1 MHRVAQG
8 LLDGLLPKIVLG
20 DEGLG
25 GFGGFVALPISG
37 KEFERCRVDADSNHQ
52 QVVELRLLPL
62 DGDLR
67 SVVIE

>member
-8 LLDGLLPKIVLG
+8 LLDGLLPEIVLG

-37 KEFERCRVDADSNHQ
+37 KELERCRVDADSNHQ